1 MEPDPVPTGSP
12 HPPSPSDGPPADGSA
27 VVPALLNGPAAEPD
41 AMTGPA
47 AAPAAAGPRKEDVH
61 SAPASAK
68 VSAALAAE
76 AETSLRIEHW
86 RDGGQR
92 TLVGLEAL
100 RHEVGDSSA
109 RHWVDL
115 TDPSP
120 ALVASVAAELGLHPL
135 IAEDILEK
143 NQRPKLELTDGHAH
157 LVVFAVAWEREL
169 LVEEIDMV
177 VGKQFLLTSHTSS
190 WDPRAAPHLR
200 EGVAPVLA
208 RGTDYLL
215 WALLDHVVDDY
226 YPVFDRIEDTIDD
239 LEDRIVSRPE
249 ADTLDQLFSL
259 KRQLVELRHVSSPQ
273 REVFNQ
279 LTNRVIPF
287 IAAEHVIYFRDIYD
301 HAVHLSDEYDGF
313 RELVTAAL
321 DVYLST
327 VNNNLSLIMKRLT
340 GITVIL
346 AGIGAFAG
354 IFGMSEAG
362 SAFRFGEAPGFW
374 IVTLG
379 ITGLAVLI
387 ALVLRRI
394 DWI

>member
-1 MEPDPVPTGSP
+1 MATEPGPTGSP
-12 HPPSPSDGPPADGSA
+12 SPRSPSEPDPRTGARASGPPPD
-27 VVPALLNGPAAEPD
+27 PEALALE
-41 AMTGPA
+41 A
-47 AAPAAAGPRKEDVH
+47 AA
-61 SAPASAK
+61 
-68 VSAALAAE
+68 
-76 AETSLRIEHW
+76 SLRIEHW
-86 RDGGQR
+86 RDGEHR
-92 TLVGLEAL
+92 SLAGLDAL
-100 RHEVGDSSA
+100 RHAVGESSA

-120 ALVASVAAELGLHPL
+120 ALVEAVAADLGLHPL
-135 IAEDILEK
+135 IAEDILER
-143 NQRPKLELTDGHAH
+143 NQRPKLELTDGFAH

-169 LVEEIDMV
+169 LVDEIDIV
-177 VGKQFLLTSHTSS
+177 LGSTFLLTVHTRS
-190 WDPRAAPHLR
+190 WDPRTAQHLR

-208 RGTDYLL
+208 RGTDFLL

-226 YPVFDRIEDTIDD
+226 YPVFDRIEDEIDD

-249 ADTLDQLFSL
+249 RDTLDQLFSL
-259 KRQLVELRHVSSPQ
+259 KRQLVDLRHVSAPQ

-279 LTNRVIPF
+279 LTNRQLPF
-287 IAAEHVIYFRDIYD
+287 IAPEHVIYYRDIYD
-301 HAVHLSDEYDGF
+301 HAVHLSDEYDSF

-327 VNNNLSLIMKRLT
+327 VNNNLSLTMKRLT

-362 SAFRFGEAPGFW
+362 AAFRLGEAPGFW
-374 IVTLG
+374 IVTFG
-379 ITGLAVLI
+379 IVALAFVI
-387 ALVLRRI
+387 AVILRRI

>member
-1 MEPDPVPTGSP
+1 MATEPGPMARPSRA
-12 HPPSPSDGPPADGSA
+12 SPSEGPFASAPGADRPDDAA
-27 VVPALLNGPAAEPD
+27 VLPAAEQ
-41 AMTGPA
+41 
-47 AAPAAAGPRKEDVH
+47 
-61 SAPASAK
+61 
-68 VSAALAAE
+68 
-76 AETSLRIEHW
+76 SLRVEHW
-86 RDGGQR
+86 KDGEHASL
-92 TLVGLEAL
+92 TGLDAL
-100 RHEVGDSSA
+100 RRAVREPGA

-120 ALVASVAAELGLHPL
+120 GIVTAVAAELGLHPL
-135 IAEDILEK
+135 IAEDILER
-143 NQRPKLELTDGHAH
+143 NQRPKLELSDGSAH

-169 LVEEIDMV
+169 VVDEIDV
-177 VGKQFLLTSHTSS
+177 VLAQAFVLTSHGRW
-190 WDPRAAPHLR
+190 WDPRRAPHFR
-200 EGVAPVLA
+200 DGVAPVLA

-215 WALLDHVVDDY
+215 WAILDHVVDDY
-226 YPVFDRIEDTIDD
+226 YPVFDRIEDVIDD
-239 LEDRIVSRPE
+239 LEDRIVSRPDR
-249 ADTLDQLFSL
+249 DTLDQLFSL

-279 LTNRVIPF
+279 LTNRTLPF
-287 IAAEHVIYFRDIYD
+287 IAPEHVVYYRDIYD

-362 SAFRFGEAPGFW
+362 AAFRLGEAPGFW
-374 IVTLG
+374 IVTFG
-379 ITGLAVLI
+379 ITALAVLI
-387 ALVLRRI
+387 AVILRRI

>member
-1 MEPDPVPTGSP
+1 MATEPGPVSTGSP
-12 HPPSPSDGPPADGSA
+12 SPPSPSDLASE
-27 VVPALLNGPAAEPD
+27 AAT
-41 AMTGPA
+41 A
-47 AAPAAAGPRKEDVH
+47 
-61 SAPASAK
+61 
-68 VSAALAAE
+68 
-76 AETSLRIEHW
+76 LRIEHW
-86 RDGGQR
+86 REGEHRSLTGMD
-92 TLVGLEAL
+92 AL
-100 RHEVGDSSA
+100 RRAVGEPDA
-109 RHWVDL
+109 RHWIDL
-115 TDPSP
+115 TDPSQ
-120 ALVASVAAELGLHPL
+120 ALVEAVASELGLHPL
-135 IAEDILEK
+135 VAEDILER
-143 NQRPKLELTDGHAH
+143 NQRPKVELTDGFAH
-157 LVVFAVAWEREL
+157 LVVFAVAWQREL
-169 LVEEIDMV
+169 LVEEIDIV
-177 VGKQFLLTSHTSS
+177 VADRFLLTAHTRF
-190 WDPRAAPHLR
+190 WDPRAAPHFR

-215 WALLDHVVDDY
+215 WALLDFIVDDY
-226 YPVFDRIEDTIDD
+226 FPVFDRIEDTIDD

-249 ADTLDQLFSL
+249 KDTLDQLFSL

-279 LTNRVIPF
+279 LTNRALPF
-287 IAAEHVIYFRDIYD
+287 IAPEHVVYFRDLYD

-362 SAFRFGEAPGFW
+362 AAFRLGEAPGFW
-374 IVTLG
+374 FVTFG

-387 ALVLRRI
+387 AVILRRI

>member
-1 MEPDPVPTGSP
+1 MAMEPDPVPAGSP
-12 HPPSPSDGPPADGSA
+12 SQPSPSDVPTSYPART
-27 VVPALLNGPAAEPD
+27 AAERE
-41 AMTGPA
+41 
-47 AAPAAAGPRKEDVH
+47 AGRGE
-61 SAPASAK
+61 
-68 VSAALAAE
+68 LRLE
-76 AETSLRIEHW
+76 AESSLRIEHW
-86 RDGGQR
+86 RDGDHR
-92 TLVGLEAL
+92 SLTGLEAL
-100 RHEVGDSSA
+100 RHAVGESTA

-120 ALVASVAAELGLHPL
+120 ELLGAVADELGLHPL
-135 IAEDILEK
+135 VAEDILEK

-157 LVVFAVAWEREL
+157 LVVFAVAWQREL
-169 LVEEIDMV
+169 LVEEIDIV
-177 VGKQFLLTSHTSS
+177 VADRFLLTAHTPF
-190 WDPRAAPHLR
+190 WDPHTAPHLR
-200 EGVAPVLA
+200 EGVAPLLA

-215 WALLDHVVDDY
+215 WALLDHIVDGY

-249 ADTLDQLFSL
+249 KDTLDQLFSL

-279 LTNRVIPF
+279 LTNRVLPF
-287 IAAEHVIYFRDIYD
+287 IAPEHVVYFRDIYD

-362 SAFRFGEAPGFW
+362 AAFKLGEAPGFW
-374 IVTLG
+374 FVTFG
-379 ITGLAVLI
+379 ITALAVLI
-387 ALVLRRI
+387 AVILRRI
-394 DWI
+394 EWI

>member
-1 MEPDPVPTGSP
+1 MALEPDPVPAGSP
-12 HPPSPSDGPPADGSA
+12 SPASPSDEAPAG
-27 VVPALLNGPAAEPD
+27 PALEPTDLPRD
-41 AMTGPA
+41 A
-47 AAPAAAGPRKEDVH
+47 R
-61 SAPASAK
+61 
-68 VSAALAAE
+68 
-76 AETSLRIEHW
+76 TSLRIEHW
-86 RDGGQR
+86 RDGEHR
-92 TLVGLEAL
+92 SLSGLEAL
-100 RHEVGDSSA
+100 HHAVGESTA

-120 ALVASVAAELGLHPL
+120 ELLGAVAAELGLHPL
-135 IAEDILEK
+135 TVEDILEK
-143 NQRPKLELTDGHAH
+143 NQRPKLELTDGFAH
-157 LVVFAVAWEREL
+157 LVVFAVAWQREL
-169 LVEEIDMV
+169 LVEEIDIV
-177 VGKQFLLTSHTSS
+177 VTSRFVLTAHTRF
-190 WDPRAAPHLR
+190 WDPHSAPHLR
-200 EGVAPVLA
+200 EGIEPVLA

-215 WALLDHVVDDY
+215 WALLDHIVDDY

-249 ADTLDQLFSL
+249 RDTLDQLFSL
-259 KRQLVELRHVSSPQ
+259 KRQLVALRHVSSPQ

-287 IAAEHVIYFRDIYD
+287 ISAEHVIYFRDIYD

-362 SAFRFGEAPGFW
+362 AAFKLGEAPGFW
-374 IVTLG
+374 FVTFG

-387 ALVLRRI
+387 AMFLRRI